1 MPQTHWPKTTH
12 VYYLTE
18 GQESRRRLTASQ
30 HRVPGRNQSVTRA
43 EGSAGARA
51 LSQAHSR
58 CGQNARGQLHVP
70 YGRSLCSRGLVCGTL
85 PARVSLE
92 RSSCPRL
99 PGGPCVGGSF
109 QVTVVSRDGELP
121 EPRWLMPMTVCQ
133 SCPGMKTAC
142 GDQCGQTSCSPS
154 PRGSFRGPR
163 GPHRVH
169 GNVSSRGGTALRL
182 LCGRGFRGSEA
193 RGERWAGRGAV
204 ICSVLICTQGS
215 RPPTSRGRLCV
226 FVLFASHFLRWKRR
240 VRERSASRAK

>member
-1 MPQTHWPKTTH
+1 MLTWPG
-12 VYYLTE
+12 VRDPPRQ
-18 GQESRRRLTASQ
+18 GQPR
-30 HRVPGRNQSVTRA
+30 
-43 EGSAGARA
+43 
-51 LSQAHSR
+51 
-58 CGQNARGQLHVP
+58 
-70 YGRSLCSRGLVCGTL
+70 TL
-85 PARVSLE
+85 LLPPS
-92 RSSCPRL
+92 

-133 SCPGMKTAC
+133 SRPGMKMAC

-163 GPHRVH
+163 GPRRAH

-226 FVLFASHFLRWKRR
+226 FVLFAVSFPSLEKTRPRAFSLSRQMTQTRCLSAGAHVVGSEQPPSQYLADVDTSDEDSLRGLRAARR
-240 VRERSASRAK
+240 PSEQRGRPRSERQVR